1 MPTHDDTDEFKGQ
14 ERRKPAEV
22 RLTQETID
30 YMTRLV
36 QQSVT
41 EGIKGAMTEETA
53 QRFWTTGLTTL
64 QRQATQHAG
73 RMVLGGLSGLL
84 RRGAVF
90 VLLGGLVYALGG
102 WGALAKLAKV
112 LFSGGG
118 A

>member
-1 MPTHDDTDEFKGQ
+1 MPAHDDTDDFKGP
-14 ERRKPAEV
+14 ERSKPAEV

-30 YMTRLV
+30 YMTLLV
-36 QQSVT
+36 QQAVS
-41 EGIKGAMTEETA
+41 EGIKGAMTEDTA
-53 QRFWTTGLTTL
+53 QRFWSAGLTTL
-64 QRQATQHAG
+64 QKQATQHAG
-73 RMVLGGLSGLL
+73 RMVLGGISGLL
-84 RRGAVF
+84 RKGAVF